1 MKKLSIAL
9 LAAFALAAAAC
20 PADPPP
26 PPPEPVKPIEPVKPV
41 EAVPVKPVIPPY
53 EPTGEFADLKK
64 GAAAGIDEN
73 NAMIKAAETEG
84 ALDGAITALEEKN
97 KKK

>member
-1 MKKLSIAL
+1 MKKLTLAL

-20 PADPPP
+20 PTDPPP

-41 EAVPVKPVIPPY
+41 EVPVAKPAIPAY
-53 EPTGEFADLKK
+53 EPAGEFADLKK
-64 GAAAGIDEN
+64 AAAAGIDEN

-84 ALDGAITALEEKN
+84 ALDGAITALEEK

>member
-1 MKKLSIAL
+1 MKKLSLAL

-26 PPPEPVKPIEPVKPV
+26 PVEPPKPV
-41 EAVPVKPVIPPY
+41 EPIKPVDVPVVPVKAVIPPY
-53 EPTGEFADLKK
+53 EPAGEFADLKK
-64 GAAAGIDEN
+64 GTAAGIDEN
-73 NAMIKAAETEG
+73 NALIKAAETEG
-84 ALDGAITALEEKN
+84 ALDGAITALEEK